1 MKRLILMFAILLAGM
16 VGMAQSDYSYPM
28 TIKDDASGSFW
39 NNADTLV
46 DGQTLDA
53 IIRVRS
59 ASAMNLR
66 FQVVFNELS
75 GASTGTVTLLGS
87 NDGVTFIDTGDSITA
102 ALTADGS
109 IWVIA
114 RNFNYSY
121 LKLLLTTSGTETSCA
136 KTYYSFRN
144 E

>member
-28 TIKDDASGSFW
+28 TISANSSGSFW
-39 NNADTLV
+39 DNADTLTN
-46 DGQTLDA
+46 GETLDA

-59 ASAMNLR
+59 GSALNMR

-87 NDGVTFIDTGDSITA
+87 NDGVTYIDTGDSITA

-109 IWVIA
+109 IWVLA

-121 LKLLLTTSGTETSCA
+121 AKLLLTTTGTETSCA